1 MRVRVLK
8 QFTAYWNY
16 AITEFREGAELEG
29 EQARHFADNAPEG
42 SVEVLEADPEP
53 PAPKEP
59 GDGGEGGQDPNGS
72 GKGAGDGEPPVDGT
86 IDALMAWVNGDK
98 DRAARALEA
107 EQAKDKPRS
116 TVVKRLSALVGD
128 EE

>member
-1 MRVRVLK
+1 MRVRVVK

-29 EQARHFADNAPEG
+29 EQARHFLDNTSHG
-42 SVEVLEADPEP
+42 SLEILQADPEP
-53 PAPKEP
+53 EPAPEKPEQLEQSTQ
-59 GDGGEGGQDPNGS
+59 GGS
-72 GKGAGDGEPPVDGT
+72 GGDEPPVDGT
-86 IDALMAWVNGDK
+86 IDDLMAWVDGDPT
-98 DRAARALEA
+98 RAAKALEA

-116 TVVKRLSALVGD
+116 TVVKRLSALAD

>member
-16 AITEFREGAELEG
+16 AITEFREGQELEG
-29 EQARHFADNAPEG
+29 AQARHFLDNTPEG
-42 SVEVLEADPEP
+42 TVKVLEADPEP
-53 PAPKEP
+53 EQVEP
-59 GDGGEGGQDPNGS
+59 ESPVTPVQQDGD
-72 GKGAGDGEPPVDGT
+72 EPPVDGT
-86 IDALMAWVNGDK
+86 IDDLMTWVDGDP
-98 DRAARALEA
+98 DRAALALEA

-116 TVVKRLSALVGD
+116 TVVKRLAALVGT